1 MRAPK
6 RTKYL
11 GTNLTKEVN
20 DLCTENFIRLMRKTK
35 INRERSHIYR
45 LEELILLKMPILPT
59 VI

>member
-1 MRAPK
+1 M
-6 RTKYL
+6 TKYL

-20 DLCTENFIRLMRKTK
+20 DLCPENFIRLMRKTK
-35 INRERSHIYR
+35 INGERSHIYG